1 MLGRITFIYWYTY
14 FMGKNRMKILI
25 VGANAGQDLY
35 GNTLLD
41 DSLLPASAETHVT
54 FYDRKK
60 VELKRHLP
68 HLVKGVAQERVVFV
82 ETFPAQQYF
91 DVVII
96 AVSSDQHVAALRE
109 ALDKLPTLPH
119 LFVLEKPLGV
129 SPKDLQWYR
138 SESKRLQ
145 SCTVVNE
152 PYHFMKSVAELLRL
166 AKAKPLTEV
175 NVWSSKKRGVV
186 NEHGGLKVFA
196 VEFPHLHGAASRFA
210 GRVLGVAECE
220 KNEYYR
226 HVQGKTDN
234 DGNFAKFKVGG
245 VVYTVAQGLGAFVMD
260 RHGGMQVHNNPPRTR
275 MLRLNYADGTY
286 VELDVEPAFPR
297 ADSRQSGAGKLYFYD
312 AHSKLQRTQAVPDD
326 PRRFFAKFITRRALE
341 PQKTP
346 ILEGVG
352 LGESLARNGALL
364 WLRSDTTEITGRRI
378 TSA

>member
-1 MLGRITFIYWYTY
+1 MFFTGILY
-14 FMGKNRMKILI
+14 FMGKNRVKILV
-25 VGANAGQDLY
+25 VGANAGQDMY
-35 GNTLLD
+35 GNTLLN
-41 DSLLPASAETHVT
+41 DSLLPASVETHVT

-60 VELKRHLP
+60 VELKRYLP
-68 HLVKGVAQERVVFV
+68 NLVEGVKQGRVVFV
-82 ETFPAQQYF
+82 DTFPSEQHF

-96 AVSSDQHVAALRE
+96 AVSSDQHVPALRE
-109 ALDKLPTLPH
+109 TLDKLPALPH

-166 AKAKPLTEV
+166 ARKPLTEV

-220 KNEYYR
+220 ENEYYR

-234 DGNFAKFKVGG
+234 DGNFAKFKVGD

-260 RHGGMQVHNNPPRTR
+260 RHGKMQPHHAPPRTR
-275 MLRLNYADGTY
+275 KLRLDYVDRTA

-297 ADSRQSGAGKLYFYD
+297 ADSRQPGAGKLYFYD
-312 AHSKLQRTQAVPDD
+312 ANGKLQRTQAVPDD
-326 PRRFFAKFITRRALE
+326 PRRFFAKFIIRRALE
-341 PQKTP
+341 PRTP

-352 LGESLARNGALL
+352 LRESLARNEALL
-364 WLRSDTTEITGRRI
+364 RLRSETTEITGRRI